1 MNEKNPSVSKL
12 NQTISLQKG
21 NDSTINMSN
30 SQSSTE
36 SGSDEYNRKMNPKMI
51 KVPAKQMAPNLKAI
65 NSQLE
70 ENKQ

>member
-1 MNEKNPSVSKL
+1 M
-12 NQTISLQKG
+12 
-21 NDSTINMSN
+21 NMSN

-36 SGSDEYNRKMNPKMI
+36 SGNDEYKRKMNLKMT

-70 ENKQ
+70 ENK